1 MENEIG
7 LDLETLDFEH
17 FSTAL
22 KSYAEEVRALYRR
35 RLIEDDKFASGKLIQ
50 DMTTSIKFLGTQV
63 TVYLNLVDYW
73 KYVEGGREPGKWP
86 PRDKIR
92 EWIKIKPVIPE
103 PDTEGRLPTPEQLT
117 FLIQRK
123 IGEEG
128 IEAGNQLRDTVQ
140 SVNSWWIPK
149 LQSALQKDFDTYTI
163 KVFQAAERM
172 IKI

>member
-1 MENEIG
+1 MEKI
-7 LDLETLDFEH
+7 DLETLTFEN

-22 KSYAEEVRALYRR
+22 KEYAEEVRRLYREK
-35 RLIEDDKFASGKLIQ
+35 LIQDDKFASGKLIQ
-50 DMTTSIKFLGTQV
+50 NMTTSIKFLGTQV

-73 KYVEGGREPGKWP
+73 KYVEEGRGPGKWP
-86 PRDKIR
+86 PRDKIL

-103 PDTEGRLPTPEQLT
+103 PDKNGNLPTPEQLA

-128 IEAGNQLRDTVQ
+128 IEAGHQLRDTVQ
-140 SVNSWWIPK
+140 SINSWWIPK
-149 LQSALQKDFDTYTI
+149 LQSALQKDFDIYTI
-163 KVFQAAERM
+163 KVFQSAANM